1 MSGAKSSMLSRRGQ
15 RVKHC
20 QQNSNSDDDENSDG
34 DEEYDDDND
43 DDDDKHDLNID
54 QQIVLTAK

>member
-20 QQNSNSDDDENSDG
+20 QQNSNSDDDED
-34 DEEYDDDND
+34 YD
-43 DDDDKHDLNID
+43 DDDDIYDLNIN
-54 QQIVLTAK
+54 QKLI